1 MSIRVGI
8 VVDEIVLD
16 AVRILE
22 RFGGDAESAALASG
36 DTSFAALNSALP
48 ALQAVVD
55 VASEQA
61 TGNPSD
67 PIVVSPVDDVELLAP
82 VLRPPKIVCIGLNY
96 RDHVEELGLNT
107 PKRPHAFSKLPTAL
121 TGPFSP
127 IVYPQGVADKID
139 YETELAVVVSDRI
152 RFADADEA
160 LSKIFGY
167 CVVND
172 VSARDWQFA
181 DDDQLTLGKGFDTFF
196 PMGPWLV
203 TADEIPDPQ
212 KLAIRSRVNGEIR
225 QEGSTAEMVFS
236 VAEILA
242 QISRVCTLEA
252 GDIVA
257 TGTPAGVAAG
267 RGDEFFLKPGDTVEC
282 EIEQIGTIRNS
293 VVLPTSS

>member
-1 MSIRVGI
+1 
-8 VVDEIVLD
+8 
-16 AVRILE
+16 
-22 RFGGDAESAALASG
+22 
-36 DTSFAALNSALP
+36 
-48 ALQAVVD
+48 
-55 VASEQA
+55 
-61 TGNPSD
+61 
-67 PIVVSPVDDVELLAP
+67 
-82 VLRPPKIVCIGLNY
+82 
-96 RDHVEELGLNT
+96 
-107 PKRPHAFSKLPTAL
+107 
-121 TGPFSP
+121 
-127 IVYPQGVADKID
+127 
-139 YETELAVVVSDRI
+139 
-152 RFADADEA
+152 
-160 LSKIFGY
+160 
-167 CVVND
+167 
-172 VSARDWQFA
+172 
-181 DDDQLTLGKGFDTFF
+181 
-196 PMGPWLV
+196 MGPWLV